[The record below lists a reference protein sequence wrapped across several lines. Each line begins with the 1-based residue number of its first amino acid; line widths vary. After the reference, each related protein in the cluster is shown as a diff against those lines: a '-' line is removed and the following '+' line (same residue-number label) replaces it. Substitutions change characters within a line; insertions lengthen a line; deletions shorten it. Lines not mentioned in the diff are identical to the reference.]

1 MNKKVLIADDHYI
14 VRAGTAAILE
24 LEYPDIEIY
33 FATRYDQVKTQVSD
47 IRFDLIFL
55 DIDMPGT
62 LYTKMISEI
71 KHIQPEV
78 KILIFSAFE
87 KETVLQYIHEGAD
100 GYLNKKSEEVEI
112 KNAVET
118 IFRMGTYYPQ
128 ELIPFILKNTTERT
142 MVNNLSP
149 REYQIFELLSQGNGN
164 LEISNILGIQKSTI
178 STLKKRI
185 FDKLKVKNTIELAE
199 FHKRLH

>member
-1 MNKKVLIADDHYI
+1 MNKKILIADDHYI

-33 FATRYDQVKTQVSD
+33 FATRYDEVKTQISSVH
-47 IRFDLIFL
+47 FDLVLL

-62 LYTKMISEI
+62 LYTHMIGEI
-71 KHIQPEV
+71 KLIQPDI

-100 GYLNKKSEEVEI
+100 GYLNKKSEENEI

-118 IFRMGTYYPQ
+118 MFRIGVYYPQ

-142 MVNNLSP
+142 VVKSLSP
-149 REYQIFELLSQGNGN
+149 REYQIFKLLAEGNGN

-185 FDKLKVKNTIELAE
+185 FEKLKVRNTVELAE